1 MARSAMRYLLYG
13 YIGIRT
19 QNTSGLGIDIPAPG
33 FRFCLYDS
41 EQVRNESRCP
51 TLPAIKEP
59 TFSIN
64 ENSAGSIDFT
74 LLSDGASEVYYNPT
88 KDGTPVVR
96 TTTLRDI
103 NANPLPASEEA
114 LFNYILPKQ
123 TEIVLYRSIRKPN
136 NTVECVELW
145 AGRVD
150 TIKKDLYNNWS
161 VYAEGEFTYLN
172 DVVLNETKMTNA
184 VTSDQIMRDVI
195 SKYNERIKQI
205 ADPGAWGT
213 SAQGIR
219 PNITLTVPNPPAAV
233 DQSDPQH
240 PQLKTS
246 TYNPPQLPR
255 IFHIGELD
263 DLGIPGVATS
273 SDLDNT
279 FSIGDGTTVMS
290 VVQSLIDKYGGH
302 IEITKN
308 KQVTNS
314 RILNWK
320 KSGVYD
326 ESRDTYNWV
335 GYHPFVEGTSQVI
348 EFGVNLLD
356 FSEEQD
362 TSDLFTVLIPHGQA
376 VVTTTTDSEGK
387 TTSKT
392 GPALTISGTG
402 INKLRPG
409 KEYIYYDNVVDT
421 YGWIEKIE
429 TWNVNDANLLYQL
442 ALAYYKDLHI
452 GARKISIK
460 AYDLKN
466 LVGNKQGIKNDADML
481 AIDALYLYDTVWVRS
496 AAHANKKRAIVG
508 TETPSQ
514 MMPIK
519 GIKIPLDKFTTDTE
533 YTISNGIAKRSIL
546 SPGSVGQKEK
556 EKVPQPE
563 PVPGGDNPTE
573 TTPEEVLPTVSPIGT
588 SIGDDDDIA
597 HHPAIY
603 LDRAFQ
609 YITADINYHENDQE
623 EVATATSYNKI
634 SWYVY
639 NVALEQWI
647 NYDTRTGQP
656 YELDI
661 QQYSILNWREPSQAS
676 VNYSVK
682 KFGFKGTNTSL
693 AGGESL
699 GSTSVAPGS
708 VFFTD
713 KLSAPSKATMRLRN
727 AHENKIN
734 WFEKV
739 YVDTETH
746 TDTEL
751 QPFVSSNSGY
761 YSAYAEANVTPGQVW
776 GSYANS
782 HIREPEIRWSQPVEF
797 NASYDVSNIIHA
809 IENLSFDGTTIGSIL
824 YGVTHTQLEA
834 DILAANNLELAMYY
848 VTAATGGNEYTIRR
862 PLPVQWRPAT
872 FEEGYK
878 YYYVAGICT
887 VGDAASLY
895 YTYFKVP
902 ETGQTYDED
911 YWNLKIAQAKG
922 EFVKFGFTEP
932 TAEIDISM
940 FEHGY
945 PASGRYY
952 KTVSVTYG
960 SHTGDV
966 YIAAN
971 QGDAGAQET
980 TMYSTLKNRLT
991 ADIQGHHLDG
1001 LPTSQRDAFARDI
1014 CQNGSG
1020 GLIGRLAQLVANRD
1034 KVYADQLEA
1043 SGTSSTNVLEMVKA
1057 KNQATPFLVV
1067 CKTHSAS
1074 GESDSYG
1081 VIPFLLPS
1089 GGSGVRLEKNAEHG
1103 YYTMTGSISAL
1114 GPNSYGTPVMICRDT
1129 LMYNEYMFYETTLYG
1144 VTTLAFSNTSPL
1156 PLWSQ
1161 RDSRYSYAPTT
1172 TMAKCG
1178 GCQTTNV
1185 ANSAYFRLAGDDKT
1199 SHCYGNAVIFPQ
1211 MDDRDSP
1218 GNRSMEQRATEG
1230 DHDKVWYR
1238 GSDMKR
1244 VDSYDSFVKIDAD
1257 DEEELSKYYINTMGR
1272 QPLTIGGKYY
1282 VRVTPCLY
1290 LQYPQSNN

>member
-19 QNTSGLGIDIPAPG
+19 RDTSGLGIDKPAPG

-41 EQVRNESRCP
+41 EQVHDESRCP

-59 TFSIN
+59 IFNIT

-88 KDGTPVVR
+88 KNGTPVVR

-136 NTVECVELW
+136 NVVECVELW

-150 TIKKDLYNNWS
+150 TIKKDFYNNWS
-161 VYAEGEFTYLN
+161 VYAEGEFAYLN

-195 SKYNERIKQI
+195 NKYNIRIRQI
-205 ADPGAWGT
+205 ADPDAWGT

-219 PNITLTVPNPPAAV
+219 PNITIIVPNPAAAV

-240 PQLKTS
+240 HQLKTS

-255 IFHIGELD
+255 IFYIGVLD
-263 DLGIPGVATS
+263 DLGLPGVASS

-279 FSIGDGTTVMS
+279 FTIGDGTTVMS

-302 IEITKN
+302 IEITRN
-308 KQVTNS
+308 KQETDG
-314 RILNWK
+314 RMLNWK
-320 KSGVYD
+320 KSGTYD

-335 GYHPFVEGTSQVI
+335 GYHPFVDGVSQVI

-392 GPALTISGTG
+392 GPALTISGNG

-409 KEYIYYDNVVDT
+409 KEYIYYDKLVDT

-466 LVGNKQGIKNDADML
+466 LVGNKQGIKDDAAML
-481 AIDALYLYDTVWVRS
+481 AINALYLYDTVWVRS
-496 AAHANKKRAIVG
+496 AVHANKKRAIVG

-533 YTISNGIAKRSIL
+533 YTISNGITKRSIL
-546 SPGSVGQKEK
+546 SPGSIGQKEK

-563 PVPGGDNPTE
+563 QTPGGDSPTE

-603 LDRAFQ
+603 LDRAFE
-609 YITADINYHENDQE
+609 YITADINFHENDEE
-623 EVATATSYNKI
+623 EVATATALGKI

-639 NVALEQWI
+639 DVSMHQWR

-661 QQYSILNWREPSQAS
+661 QHQCILNWKEPAQAS
-676 VNYSVK
+676 QNYSVK
-682 KFGFKGTNTSL
+682 KFGFKGTNASR
-693 AGGESL
+693 AGGENL
-699 GSTSVAPGS
+699 NSTSVAPGS

-727 AHENKIN
+727 THENKIN

-746 TDTEL
+746 TDAEL

-761 YSAYAEANVTPGQVW
+761 YSVYAEANVTPGQPW
-776 GSYANS
+776 GSYANT
-782 HIREPEIRWSQPVEF
+782 HIREPEIQWSQPVEF
-797 NASYDVSNIIHA
+797 NASYSVSNIIDA
-809 IENLSFDGTTIGSIL
+809 IEALSFGGATIGSIL

-834 DILAANNLELAMYY
+834 DILSENHLELAMYY
-848 VTAATGGNEYTIRR
+848 VTAATEGNEYTIRR

-878 YYYVAGICT
+878 YYYIVGICT

-902 ETGQTYDED
+902 ETDQTYDED

-932 TAEIDISM
+932 KAEIDVSM
-940 FEHGY
+940 FERGY
-945 PASGRYY
+945 PANGRYY
-952 KTVSVTYG
+952 QTVSVTYG
-960 SHTGDV
+960 SYTGDV
-966 YIAAN
+966 YITAN
-971 QGDAGAQET
+971 QGDWGAQET
-980 TMYSTLKNRLT
+980 TMYHTLKNYLSS
-991 ADIQGHHLDG
+991 DQDGHHLDG
-1001 LPTSQRDAFARDI
+1001 LSKSGETPFTEKI
-1014 CQNGSG
+1014 CKPGTRNLLVQ
-1020 GLIGRLAQLVANRD
+1020 LAELVADRD
-1034 KVYADQLEA
+1034 KVYADQAVA
-1043 SGTSSTNVLEMVKA
+1043 SGASSTNVLEMVKA

-1067 CKTHSAS
+1067 CKTHSAA
-1074 GESDSYG
+1074 GENDSYG

-1089 GGSGVRLEKNAEHG
+1089 GNPVRLEKNAEHG
-1103 YYTMTGSISAL
+1103 YYTMEGNISAL

-1129 LMYNEYMFYETTLYG
+1129 LMYNEYMFYETTSYG
-1144 VTTLAFSNTSPL
+1144 ETVLRLSNATPL
-1156 PLWSQ
+1156 PLWASGGNC
-1161 RDSRYSYAPTT
+1161 SFAPTT
-1172 TMAKCG
+1172 TLAKCG

-1185 ANSAYFRLAGDDKT
+1185 ANNAYFRLGGDDKT
-1199 SHCYGNAVIFPQ
+1199 SHCHGDAVIFPQ
-1211 MDDRDSP
+1211 MDDRDAP
-1218 GNRSMEQRATEG
+1218 GNRSMEQRVAEG
-1230 DHDKVWYR
+1230 DHDKVWYQ

-1257 DEEELSKYYINTMGR
+1257 DEAELSKYYINTMGR

-1290 LQYPQSNN
+1290 LQYPQSNS